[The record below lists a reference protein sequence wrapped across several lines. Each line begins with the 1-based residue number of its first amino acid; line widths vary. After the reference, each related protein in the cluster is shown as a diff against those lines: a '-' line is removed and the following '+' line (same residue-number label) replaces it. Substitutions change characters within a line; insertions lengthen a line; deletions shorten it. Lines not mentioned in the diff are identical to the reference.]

1 MSNSLAIAAVTAA
14 LRNLLDRGLNAE
26 LPGTRV
32 TTRPPDKAR
41 DAAAG
46 NQVNL
51 FLYQTLPNAAWRNIE
66 LPPPG
71 GVPAGGPPPLALNLY
86 YLLSAYGQGDDDSGP
101 YSHRLL
107 GEAMRLLHEHSVLD
121 PAALRHALPGS
132 DLHEQAERVRVTL
145 QPLSLEEMNRLW
157 GLFQTQ
163 YRISVAYE
171 VSVVL
176 IASARRPADEPTRD
190 DRR

>member
-14 LRNLLDRGLNAE
+14 LRHLLDRGLSADV
-26 LPGTRV
+26 PGTRV

-41 DAAAG
+41 DGQSG

-51 FLYQTLPNAAWRNIE
+51 FLYRTAPNAAWRNADW
-66 LPPPG
+66 PG
-71 GVPAGGPPPLALNLY
+71 SDGQPPLALNLS
-86 YLLSAYGQGDDDSGP
+86 YLLSAYGQNDDDPDP

-107 GEAMRLLHEHSVLD
+107 GEAMRILHDHAVLD
-121 PAALRHALPGS
+121 PAAVREALPGN
-132 DLHEQAERVRVTL
+132 DLHEQAERVRVAL
-145 QPLSLEEMNRLW
+145 QPLSLDELSKLW
-157 GLFQTQ
+157 TTFQTP

-176 IASARRPADEPTRD
+176 IASARGRRESSARRRQPPNADS
-190 DRR
+190 